1 MAEAPGSIYLALFL
15 LLPFHLGSAKGKTES
30 SRDRKP
36 KRQRVGWSPHP
47 LEQQYPIWQTLG
59 TRGYFHLHVI

>member
-1 MAEAPGSIYLALFL
+1 MAEAPGSIYLAYLSIWAL
-15 LLPFHLGSAKGKTES
+15 QGGKAES

-36 KRQRVGWSPHP
+36 KRQRVGWRPHP

-59 TRGYFHLHVI
+59 TRGYFHLYVI